1 MAARSNFVFLVRNF
15 LPRCNLSSYGL
26 VYSYNL
32 LSTMLSLFP
41 QKFAG
46 MICLPNQDMVTSKS
60 TCALLS
66 SPDFSL
72 SKDDSKSFHSCS
84 TIAIDMNY
92 TSLDSFVTLS
102 ILFHDLFTEIRNV
115 YFILYVSQVHMV
127 NQRLK

>member
-1 MAARSNFVFLVRNF
+1 
-15 LPRCNLSSYGL
+15 
-26 VYSYNL
+26 
-32 LSTMLSLFP
+32 MLSLFP

-72 SKDDSKSFHSCS
+72 SKDDFKSFHSCS

-92 TSLDSFVTLS
+92 TSLDSFVSLS